1 MNLFK
6 TITMLFY
13 PAAKRSCCHR
23 NFELKIEF
31 LDWKPMEIKK
41 MDKYSFLHK
50 SLITQSVACSN
61 DGIIFVYY
69 MHNLDNLMILFIMRN
84 IDIFIMTKDTFL
96 SNPIS
101 IFMKCRWLEVN
112 LIRNYTSSDIAW
124 SLRCINAWF
133 YVLPHSWNTSTVF
146 EGGIYMD

>member
-1 MNLFK
+1 
-6 TITMLFY
+6 
-13 PAAKRSCCHR
+13 
-23 NFELKIEF
+23 
-31 LDWKPMEIKK
+31 

-61 DGIIFVYY
+61 DGIIFLYY
-69 MHNLDNLMILFIMRN
+69 THNLDNLMI
-84 IDIFIMTKDTFL
+84 L

-124 SLRCINAWF
+124 SLRCIKASL
-133 YVLPHSWNTSTVF
+133 YMLPHSWNTSTVF